1 LFGQQNPYRRPQ
13 TAQQYNLAVQ
23 HQFAHDIVVQIGY
36 VGSEGHF
43 LTINHDLNPGTAQT
57 CLDLNL
63 IPGQSC
69 GPFAAD
75 NKFFIPANAI
85 PYGITLHLPYGS
97 VSSVTGPNPQPI
109 TLIGL
114 RKYSSPLCQPTTG
127 VGCPPDGQPVFG
139 SIYTADNVGN
149 SNYNSLQI
157 SAEKRAAKGLD
168 FLAAYTFSKSFD
180 YGSTFE
186 DTINPFDFRRSY
198 ALSQFDARHRFV
210 ISYVWQLPI
219 PSHTGVTGKFLD
231 GWSVSGIITFQSGT
245 PIRITSNADIE
256 LENSFAFLTA
266 GEPNLVAPFHKVD
279 PRATATHLAFDPA
292 SFQQPAQ
299 FGVIGDSTRTIC
311 CGPGIVNFDFS
322 AIKETEVTERT
333 RMQFRAEFF
342 NAFNHAQFL
351 NPDGNI
357 SDGTFGQVVR
367 ARSPR
372 LVQFALRLLF

>member
-1 LFGQQNPYRRPQ
+1 
-13 TAQQYNLAVQ
+13 
-23 HQFAHDIVVQIGY
+23 
-36 VGSEGHF
+36 
-43 LTINHDLNPGTAQT
+43 
-57 CLDLNL
+57 
-63 IPGQSC
+63 
-69 GPFAAD
+69 
-75 NKFFIPANAI
+75 
-85 PYGITLHLPYGS
+85 
-97 VSSVTGPNPQPI
+97 
-109 TLIGL
+109 
-114 RKYSSPLCQPTTG
+114 LCQPTTG

-139 SIYTADNVGN
+139 SIYTADNIGN

-198 ALSQFDARHRFV
+198 ALSQFDARHRLV

-219 PSHTGVTGKFLD
+219 PNHSGITGKFLD
-231 GWSVSGIITFQSGT
+231 GWSVSGITTFQSGT

-266 GEPNLVAPFHKVD
+266 GEPNLVAPFHKLD
-279 PRATATHLAFDPA
+279 PRATPTHLAFDPA
-292 SFQQPAQ
+292 SFQQPPQ
-299 FGVIGDSTRTIC
+299 LGVIGDSTRTVC

-322 AIKETEVTERT
+322 AIKETGLSENK
-333 RMQFRAEFF
+333 MLQFRAEFF

-357 SDGTFGQVVR
+357 SDGTFGQVVQ
-367 ARSPR
+367 ARGPR
-372 LVQFALRLLF
+372 LVQFALKFLF